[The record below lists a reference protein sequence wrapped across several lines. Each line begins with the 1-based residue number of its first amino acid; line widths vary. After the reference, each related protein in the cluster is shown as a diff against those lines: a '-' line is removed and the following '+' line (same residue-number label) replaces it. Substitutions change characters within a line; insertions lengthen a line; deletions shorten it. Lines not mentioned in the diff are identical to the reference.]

1 MRPRLPSD
9 AATASRRSH
18 GFTLVEAVIVI
29 AITGLLAAI
38 VTRFIVQPV
47 QLYLATQARVQLVD
61 VADNALRRIAR
72 ELRLALPNSPR
83 VTSSGLALEMIPTTS
98 VARYKTEG
106 TDSLQFGTVDT
117 SFDIVGPAL
126 TLGSAQQLVFYNLG
140 PGIIGSDAYAANGS
154 ATEQSTSNRRTAT
167 NAAGA
172 ATAITISSMAGLPVG
187 DFSAPYRV
195 FAVDPPVTFRCD
207 LSAGTLTRY
216 SGYGFQATQ
225 PDPPAGGT
233 ATVLATGV
241 TACSFTHD
249 AAVFAMRAGLVSLQ
263 LSLATSTPSGTES
276 ITLHHEVHVDNL
288 P

>member
-1 MRPRLPSD
+1 MRRHLPSD
-9 AATASRRSH
+9 ATAASRRPR

-29 AITGLLAAI
+29 AITGILAAI

-47 QLYLATQARVQLVD
+47 QLYLATQARAQLVD

-72 ELRLALPNSPR
+72 ELRVALPNSPR
-83 VTSSGLALEMIPTTS
+83 VSSSGLSLELIPTTGA
-98 VARYKTEG
+98 ARYKTEG
-106 TDSLQFGTVDT
+106 TDRLQFGTVDT

-140 PGIIGSDAYAANGS
+140 PGITGSDAYAANSS
-154 ATEQSTSNRRTAT
+154 ATEQSNSNRRTAT
-167 NAAGA
+167 NAAGST
-172 ATAITISSMAGLPVG
+172 TAITVSSLSGLPVG

-195 FAVDPPVTFRCD
+195 FAVDPPVTYRCD
-207 LSAGTLTRY
+207 LGAGTLTRY
-216 SGYGFQATQ
+216 SAYGFQATQ
-225 PDPPAGGT
+225 PDPPSGAT
-233 ATVLATGV
+233 ANVLATGV
-241 TACSFTHD
+241 TACAFTYD
-249 AAVFAMRAGLVSLQ
+249 ASVFAMRAGLVSLQ